1 METKLHRLFAGNF
14 NIKKGYQMVAF
25 FYEFITKR
33 KPSP

>member
-1 METKLHRLFAGNF
+1 METKLLRLFAGNF
-14 NIKKGYQMVAF
+14 NKKRLPLVAF